1 MTLRVGVNFQIWANS
16 MAMKYNQKANL
27 QRIALLAP
35 GVLLYGIFNFLPLLG
50 LLVLA
55 LVRWPGIG
63 PAHWVG
69 LENFQILF
77 GNPYFRDQLINAFL
91 NNIVFF
97 AIIIGAMLILGTGI
111 ALLLSFGTWGRNH
124 YRTIFF
130 LPYPLAG
137 AAVAFLMQ
145 LLVQTRGPINQLLV
159 GSGLTENAIGF
170 LGEPNLALPTLAVFY
185 SWHRMSFA
193 IILILSAIVG
203 VRVHLLEAAMLDG
216 ASRWQALKAVVL
228 PVLAPAFVLITV
240 IVMVDVFNNA
250 DYTLL
255 LMGPEGGPNG
265 RTDIMGTFLFRSAFG
280 GSATST
286 NVNFGMS
293 AAIGLVTALIILPA
307 ALFLALRNMRK
318 D

>member
-1 MTLRVGVNFQIWANS
+1 MVPQSRWGGGG
-16 MAMKYNQKANL
+16 MAMKYKQKANL

-35 GVLLYGIFNFLPLLG
+35 GVILYGIFNFLPLLG
-50 LLVLA
+50 LLIIC
-55 LVRWPGIG
+55 LVKWPGIG
-63 PAHWVG
+63 PMQFVG
-69 LENFQILF
+69 FENFQILF

-97 AIIIGAMLILGTGI
+97 VIIIGAMLVLGSGL

-145 LLVQTRGPINQLLV
+145 LLVQSRGPINQMLV
-159 GSGLTENAIGF
+159 GSGLVEAPIGF

-185 SWHRMSFA
+185 AWHRMSFA
-193 IILILSAIVG
+193 IILILSAIVA
-203 VRVHLLEAAMLDG
+203 VRLHLIEAAMLDG
-216 ASRWQALKAVVL
+216 ANRWQTLKAVVF

-265 RTDIMGTFLFRSAFG
+265 ATDIMGTFLFRSAFG

-293 AAIGLVTALIILPA
+293 AAIGLCIAVIILPA
-307 ALFLALRNMRK
+307 ALFLALRNVRRNE
-318 D
+318 

>member
-1 MTLRVGVNFQIWANS
+1 MGQS
-16 MAMKYNQKANL
+16 MKYKQKANL
-27 QRIALLAP
+27 QRLALLAP
-35 GVLLYGIFNFLPLLG
+35 GVLLYGVFNFLPLLG

-55 LVRWPGIG
+55 LYKWPGIG
-63 PAHWVG
+63 PMHFVG
-69 LENFQILF
+69 FENFQILF
-77 GNPYFRDQLINAFL
+77 GNAYFRDQLVNAFL

-97 AIIIGAMLILGTGI
+97 VIIIGGMLVLGSAI

-145 LLVQTRGPINQLLV
+145 LLVQTRGPLNQMLV
-159 GSGLTENAIGF
+159 GSGLVDAPIGF

-185 SWHRMSFA
+185 TWHRMSFA

-216 ASRWQALKAVVL
+216 ASRWQTLKAVVL
-228 PVLAPAFVLITV
+228 PVLAPAFILITV

-265 RTDIMGTFLFRSAFG
+265 RTDIMGTFLFRAAFG

-293 AAIGLVTALIILPA
+293 AAIGLCIAVIILPA
-307 ALFLALRNMRK
+307 ALFLALRNVRR